1 MAESDSQ
8 ASRAERPTWRGALQL
23 ILIVGVIAAAIFFA
37 RAPSRDYLEL
47 DPDDAER
54 PIEPTAA
61 VIQPVATE
69 AARSLRL
76 TGMVT
81 TLGTVDVRPE
91 VSGRIVKVSENFR
104 SGGEF
109 SAGETLVQIE
119 TEEFELSLARAKFG
133 LEFARGEL
141 LEKQDGEARAADLK
155 ERYPDHELL
164 PGLGRAWLALDGEIQ
179 QAQAQV
185 DIAEAR
191 IALAEWAL
199 DNTRIRMPFDGYVTS
214 TRVSKGQVVRGLESN
229 LGDVFPKH
237 QLRVRAKISNF
248 DLDALEPAIGRK
260 ATVTA
265 NGRTYDAQVER
276 VSRVVDV
283 DTRLANLYLQIA
295 DQEERSVLPRPGT
308 FANVSLE
315 GPTYGNVYVLPEAA
329 MQINGTVWLVDDG
342 NIESFTPDSLG
353 HAEDGWLVRAF
364 DSREGVVVGRIP
376 GVREGLAVRAVAHE
390 SP

>member
-1 MAESDSQ
+1 MAESDSRD
-8 ASRAERPTWRGALQL
+8 SRPERPTWRGALQL
-23 ILIVGVIAAAIFFA
+23 ALIAGVIAAAIFFA

-47 DPDDAER
+47 DPEDAER

-61 VIQPVATE
+61 VIQPVATT

-91 VSGRIVKVSENFR
+91 VSGRIVMVSENFR

-119 TEEFELSLARAKFG
+119 REEFELSLARAKHG
-133 LEFARGEL
+133 LEFARGQL
-141 LEKQDGEARAADLK
+141 REKQDGEARAADFK
-155 ERYPDHELL
+155 DRYPDRDLH
-164 PGLGRAWLALDGEIQ
+164 PWLAREGEIQ

-214 TRVSKGQVVRGLESN
+214 TRVSAGQVVRGLESN

-248 DLDALEPAIGRK
+248 DLDALEPAIDRK
-260 ATVTA
+260 ATVMA
-265 NGRTYDAQVER
+265 NGRTYDAVVER

-283 DTRLANLYLQIA
+283 DTRLANLYLTIT
-295 DQEERSVLPRPGT
+295 DQEQRSVLPRPGT

-315 GPTYGNVYVLPEAA
+315 GPAYGNVYVLPEAA
-329 MQINGTVWLVDDG
+329 MQINGSVWLVDDG
-342 NIESFTPDSLG
+342 NVASFTPDSLG

-364 DSREGVVVGRIP
+364 DAREGVVVGRIP

>member
-1 MAESDSQ
+1 MAEPDSQ
-8 ASRAERPTWRGALQL
+8 DSHAERPTWRGALQL
-23 ILIVGVIAAAIFFA
+23 VLIVAVISAAIFFA

-47 DPDDAER
+47 DPDDAQR
-54 PIEPTAA
+54 PIKPTAA
-61 VIQPVATE
+61 VIQPVATA

-91 VSGRIVKVSENFR
+91 VSGRIVMVSENFR
-104 SGGEF
+104 SGSEF

-119 TEEFELSLARAKFG
+119 REEFELALARARFG
-133 LEFARGEL
+133 LEFARGQL
-141 LEKQDGEARAADLK
+141 REKQDGEARARDLE
-155 ERYPDHELL
+155 ERHPDRDLH
-164 PGLGRAWLALDGEIQ
+164 PWLARDGEIQ

-185 DIAEAR
+185 GIAEAR

-214 TRVSKGQVVRGLESN
+214 TRVSAGQVVRGLESN

-237 QLRVRAKISNF
+237 RLRVRAKISNF
-248 DLDALEPAIGRK
+248 DLDALEPAIGRQ

-265 NGRTYDAQVER
+265 NGRMYDAEVER

-283 DTRLANLYLQIA
+283 DTRLANLYLAIT
-295 DQEERSVLPRPGT
+295 DQEQRSVLPRPGT

-315 GPTYGNVYVLPEAA
+315 GPTYSNVYVLPEAA
-329 MQINGTVWLVDDG
+329 TQVNGRVWLVDG
-342 NIESFTPDSLG
+342 GAIASFTPDSLG
-353 HAEDGWLVRAF
+353 HADDGWLVRAF
-364 DSREGVVVGRIP
+364 DAREGVVVGRIP
-376 GVREGLAVRAVAHE
+376 GVREGLAVRAVAHD